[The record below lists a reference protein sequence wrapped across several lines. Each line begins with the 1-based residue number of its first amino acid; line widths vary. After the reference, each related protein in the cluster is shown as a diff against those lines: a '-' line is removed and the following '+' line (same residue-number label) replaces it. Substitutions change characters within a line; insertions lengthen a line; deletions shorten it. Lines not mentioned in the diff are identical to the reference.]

1 MRKRAFYKG
10 LVYEGPIFR
19 TVSDAVGAI
28 DDEWFDLSR
37 TCPKTIRKAAAGGL
51 LSKSYPEKDMVGSLF
66 YPYLHTIQGLTKKQ
80 IAVLEFFRELCQYD
94 GRSFKLPQ
102 TDPYELDEK
111 YQLELLGRLYKYVV
125 KDEVRKYAV
134 AYESHLNNAVKVIV
148 PLCKGTD
155 LFKPSRSCTQQE
167 AMDVFKTDVMTA
179 LRPVWNKF
187 QHVRGATKLA
197 LPKFYRVLSTW
208 SL

>member
-1 MRKRAFYKG
+1 
-10 LVYEGPIFR
+10 
-19 TVSDAVGAI
+19 
-28 DDEWFDLSR
+28 LSR

-51 LSKSYPEKDMVGSLF
+51 LSKSYPESEIASSLF
-66 YPYLHTIQGLTKKQ
+66 YPYLHTIPGLTKKQ
-80 IAVLEFFRELCQYD
+80 IAVLEFFRELCQYE
-94 GRSFKLPQ
+94 GRSFNLPQ
-102 TDPYELDEK
+102 GDPYDLDES
-111 YQLELLGRLYKYVV
+111 YQLELLRRLYKYVV

-134 AYESHLNNAVKVIV
+134 AYEKHLDKAIAKIM
-148 PLCKGTD
+148 PLCEGTD

-197 LPKFYRVLSTW
+197 LPKFYRVLATW